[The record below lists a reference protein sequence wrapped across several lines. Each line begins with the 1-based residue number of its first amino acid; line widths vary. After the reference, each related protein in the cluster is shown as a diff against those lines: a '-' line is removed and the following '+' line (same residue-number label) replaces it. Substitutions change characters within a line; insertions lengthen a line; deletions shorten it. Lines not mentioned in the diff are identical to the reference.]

1 MSLGAETIEPDEE
14 DEGDAAAPTPLSI
27 AAFEVA
33 RAAEALRRG
42 IPLCTG
48 ALAFIASA
56 GCSVQLLE

>member
-27 AAFEVA
+27 ATFEVA

-42 IPLCTG
+42 ITLCTG